1 MKFLNPIAL
10 AAFSL
15 LAALPAF
22 AGDTSVT
29 ASGTDTALTTPDTR
43 YGPFD
48 LFDQRSSYGS
58 FPEPFLVDDSDLEA
72 NEFRLDLLHT
82 NGGNQHSEDFLG
94 EVEHGFGL
102 VTVELE
108 VPAEWDDFQGHR
120 VNGMDNINPG
130 IRAPFY
136 QYVSPSGLIN
146 TTFGAGFELGIP
158 MHSSVSKNT
167 EVVPKLFNDL
177 SLGSHITLQSI
188 FGYSMMYGPHAY
200 DGGLNTFE
208 YGFVLGYTISHDE
221 LPIPDVEQL
230 IPVFEL
236 QGYKEL
242 DKGNAAYNEVLGN
255 AAIRVNTKA
264 IGRIQPRLGVG
275 FVFPMTNAARQ
286 DLHWGLFTS
295 LVFEF

>member
-1 MKFLNPIAL
+1 MKLHNLFFLGSFIL
-10 AAFSL
+10 F
-15 LAALPAF
+15 AALPAF
-22 AGDTSVT
+22 AGDGSTTESVT
-29 ASGTDTALTTPDTR
+29 TPVDSR
-43 YGPFD
+43 YGLFN
-48 LFDQRSSYGS
+48 LFDTRSSYGS
-58 FPEPFLVDDSDLEA
+58 FPEPFLVDDSDLER

-108 VPAEWDDFQGHR
+108 APAEWDDFQGRR
-120 VNGMDNINPG
+120 VSGMDNINPG
-130 IRAPFY
+130 VRFPFY
-136 QYVSPSGLIN
+136 MYVSPGGFIN
-146 TTFGAGFELGIP
+146 TTFGAGFELGVP

-188 FGYSMMYGPHAY
+188 LGYSMMYGPHAY
-200 DGGLNTFE
+200 EGGLNTFE
-208 YGFVLGYTISHDE
+208 YGFVLGYTISRDE
-221 LPIPDVEQL
+221 LGIPNIQEI

-242 DKGNAAYNEVLGN
+242 DKGNAAYDEVLGN
-255 AAIRVNTKA
+255 AAVRFNMKA
-264 IGRIQPRLGVG
+264 IGTIQPRLGLG
-275 FVFPMTNAARQ
+275 FVFPLDNAARQ
-286 DLHWGLFTS
+286 DLHWGIFSS